1 MKKVITLL
9 TCLLL
14 FVSAVALA
22 DISWP
27 EPVNQGQQ
35 QLRTYITMVN
45 DVLRVTGG
53 GRIDVLHMLTA
64 RHADLGMDG
73 IELPDDPFAVVDLPA
88 EISVSLGD
96 EGLHSITLRMQDP
109 DRFALV
115 AAACIHAAS
124 PNAISLDTASAI
136 ANAYAAVLRGDLR
149 AELDSPETAMT
160 HSFSEEVNETQGSQ
174 PRAYFAYYPNQYSDG
189 RNWLQMTLV
198 FARPGSAE
206 AGVIV
211 PGATPAPEM
220 QDGVWISQDN
230 YSHLEIFVTPTP
242 EPDSAAME

>member
-1 MKKVITLL
+1 
-9 TCLLL
+9 
-14 FVSAVALA
+14 
-22 DISWP
+22 
-27 EPVNQGQQ
+27 
-35 QLRTYITMVN
+35 
-45 DVLRVTGG
+45 
-53 GRIDVLHMLTA
+53 
-64 RHADLGMDG
+64 
-73 IELPDDPFAVVDLPA
+73 
-88 EISVSLGD
+88 
-96 EGLHSITLRMQDP
+96 MQDP

-115 AAACIHAAS
+115 AAACIHASS
-124 PNAISLDTASAI
+124 PNAISLGTASAI
-136 ANAYAAVLRGDLR
+136 AGAYAAVLRGDLQ
-149 AELDSPETAMT
+149 AELESPETAMT

>member
-1 MKKVITLL
+1 MKKVLALL
-9 TCLLL
+9 ACLLL

-35 QLRTYITMVN
+35 QLRAYITLVN
-45 DVLRVTGG
+45 DVLSETGG
-53 GRIDVLHMLTA
+53 GQIDVLHMLTA
-64 RHADLGMDG
+64 RYADLGMDG
-73 IELPDDPFAVVDLPA
+73 IELPDDPFAEVDLPA
-88 EISVSLGD
+88 EISVILGD

-115 AAACIHAAS
+115 AAACIHASS
-124 PNAISLDTASAI
+124 PNAISLGTASAI
-136 ANAYAAVLRGDLR
+136 AGAYAAVLRGDLQ
-149 AELDSPETAMT
+149 AELESPETAMT